1 MSQVGMGLKLI
12 VWTYMDLS
20 QGGGELGIGSLASHL
35 SLRYGTDLD
44 LSDASF
50 QQNLEY
56 IKEQIKKDI
65 RKELKIKEG
74 AENMRKVTT
83 DKKSLANI
91 NNMVKQANIRLHE
104 LQQELN
110 DLNAHIVVNTDEI
123 VAASGKALRSF
134 HLLVLPGFGGH
145 VPGLGLGAPLKDSH
159 RL

>member
-1 MSQVGMGLKLI
+1 MGLKLI

-110 DLNAHIVVNTDEI
+110 ELNAHIVVNTDEI
-123 VAASGKALRSF
+123 VAAAGKA
-134 HLLVLPGFGGH
+134 G
-145 VPGLGLGAPLKDSH
+145 
-159 RL
+159 